1 MGTGTGEYEQLRKGS
16 WSQGEMQHTEE
27 VQVHCRLG
35 SMHLVTMLGVK
46 VQSRLTQFPEEV
58 QQLFQKN
65 AKEVGPDLE
74 ISLFSEKKGLNFF

>member
-1 MGTGTGEYEQLRKGS
+1 
-16 WSQGEMQHTEE
+16 
-27 VQVHCRLG
+27 
-35 SMHLVTMLGVK
+35 MHLVTMLGVK